1 KKISSEELQMYE
13 YLRGVITEVTPYYI
27 VVDVN
32 GVGYQVY
39 VANPF
44 KYEEDEHA
52 EQKVFV
58 YQAVRDND
66 ISLYGFKNSSEKQLF
81 LKLLDVSGI
90 GPKSALAILANDDNR
105 GLINAINSDD
115 DGYLT
120 KFPGI
125 GKKTA
130 KQIILDLKCKL
141 SDVDRDI
148 LTGQDNLDLDLNA
161 SSTYLKESL
170 KALRALGYTKT
181 EVKRISKILEK
192 YDGKSTDDYLRQGL
206 RLLMR

>member
-1 KKISSEELQMYE
+1 MYE

-44 KYEEDEHA
+44 KYEEDEHV

-130 KQIILDLKCKL
+130 KQIILDLKGKL
-141 SDVDRDI
+141 SDVDSDM

-161 SSTYLKESL
+161 SSPYLKESL
-170 KALRALGYTKT
+170 EALRALGYTKT
-181 EVKRISKILEK
+181 EVKRISKKLEK

-206 RLLMR
+206 RLLMS

>member
-1 KKISSEELQMYE
+1 MYE

-58 YQAVRDND
+58 YQAVRDNN

-130 KQIILDLKCKL
+130 KQIILDLKGKL
-141 SDVDRDI
+141 SDVDSDM

-161 SSTYLKESL
+161 SSPYLKESL
-170 KALRALGYTKT
+170 EALRALGYTKT
-181 EVKRISKILEK
+181 EVKRISKKLEK

-206 RLLMR
+206 RLLMS

>member
-1 KKISSEELQMYE
+1 MYE

-90 GPKSALAILANDDNR
+90 GPKSALVILANDDNR

-130 KQIILDLKCKL
+130 KQIILDLKGKL
-141 SDVDRDI
+141 SDVDSDM

-161 SSTYLKESL
+161 SSPYLKESL
-170 KALRALGYTKT
+170 EALRALGYTKT
-181 EVKRISKILEK
+181 EVKRISKKLEK

>member
-1 KKISSEELQMYE
+1 MYE

-58 YQAVRDND
+58 YQAVRDNN

-130 KQIILDLKCKL
+130 KQIILDLKGKL
-141 SDVDRDI
+141 SDVDSDM

-161 SSTYLKESL
+161 SSPYLKESL
-170 KALRALGYTKT
+170 EALRALGYTKT
-181 EVKRISKILEK
+181 EVKRISKKLEK
-192 YDGKSTDDYLRQGL
+192 YGGKSTDDYLRQGL
-206 RLLMR
+206 RLLMS

>member
-1 KKISSEELQMYE
+1 MYE

-130 KQIILDLKCKL
+130 KQIILDLKGKL
-141 SDVDRDI
+141 SDVDSDM

-161 SSTYLKESL
+161 SSPYLKESL
-170 KALRALGYTKT
+170 EALRALGYTKT
-181 EVKRISKILEK
+181 EVKRISKKLKK

-206 RLLMR
+206 RLLMS

>member
-1 KKISSEELQMYE
+1 MYE
-13 YLRGVITEVTPYYI
+13 YLRGVITKVTPYYI

-66 ISLYGFKNSSEKQLF
+66 ISLYGFKNSLEKQLF

-130 KQIILDLKCKL
+130 KQIILDLKGKL
-141 SDVDRDI
+141 SDVDSNM

-161 SSTYLKESL
+161 SSPYLKESL
-170 KALRALGYTKT
+170 EALRALGYTKT
-181 EVKRISKILEK
+181 EVKRISKKLEK

-206 RLLMR
+206 RLLMS

>member
-1 KKISSEELQMYE
+1 MYE

-58 YQAVRDND
+58 YQAVRGND

-130 KQIILDLKCKL
+130 KQIILDLKGKL
-141 SDVDRDI
+141 SDVDSDM

-161 SSTYLKESL
+161 SSPYLKESL
-170 KALRALGYTKT
+170 EALRALGYTKT
-181 EVKRISKILEK
+181 EVKRISKKLEK

-206 RLLMR
+206 RLLMS

>member
-1 KKISSEELQMYE
+1 MYE

-90 GPKSALAILANDDNR
+90 GPKSALAILANNDNR

-130 KQIILDLKCKL
+130 KQIILDLKGKL
-141 SDVDRDI
+141 SDVDSDM

-161 SSTYLKESL
+161 SSPYLKESL
-170 KALRALGYTKT
+170 EALRALGYTKT
-181 EVKRISKILEK
+181 EVKRISKKLEK

-206 RLLMR
+206 RLLMS

>member
-1 KKISSEELQMYE
+1 MYE

-130 KQIILDLKCKL
+130 KQIILDLKGKL
-141 SDVDRDI
+141 SDVDSDM
-148 LTGQDNLDLDLNA
+148 LTGQGNLDLDLNA
-161 SSTYLKESL
+161 SSPYLKESL
-170 KALRALGYTKT
+170 EALRALGYTKT
-181 EVKRISKILEK
+181 EVKRISKKLEK

-206 RLLMR
+206 RLLMS

>member
-1 KKISSEELQMYE
+1 MYE

-44 KYEEDEHA
+44 KYEEDEHV

-130 KQIILDLKCKL
+130 KQIILDLKGKL
-141 SDVDRDI
+141 SDVDSDM
-148 LTGQDNLDLDLNA
+148 LSGQDNLDLDLNA
-161 SSTYLKESL
+161 SSPYLKESL
-170 KALRALGYTKT
+170 EALRALGYTKT
-181 EVKRISKILEK
+181 EVKRISKKLEK

-206 RLLMR
+206 RLLMS

>member
-1 KKISSEELQMYE
+1 MYE

-130 KQIILDLKCKL
+130 KQIILDLKGKL
-141 SDVDRDI
+141 SDVNSDM

-161 SSTYLKESL
+161 SSPYLKESL
-170 KALRALGYTKT
+170 EALRALGYTKT
-181 EVKRISKILEK
+181 EVKRISKKLEK

-206 RLLMR
+206 RLLMS

>member
-1 KKISSEELQMYE
+1 MYE

-44 KYEEDEHA
+44 KYEEDEHV

-130 KQIILDLKCKL
+130 KQIILDLKGKL
-141 SDVDRDI
+141 SDVDSDM

-161 SSTYLKESL
+161 SSPYLKESL
-170 KALRALGYTKT
+170 EALRALGYTKT
-181 EVKRISKILEK
+181 EVKRISKKLEK

-206 RLLMR
+206 RLLMSFFNV

>member
-1 KKISSEELQMYE
+1 MYE

-44 KYEEDEHA
+44 KYEHV

-130 KQIILDLKCKL
+130 KQIILDLKGKL
-141 SDVDRDI
+141 SDVDSDM
-148 LTGQDNLDLDLNA
+148 LTGQDNLDLDLNLFLF
-161 SSTYLKESL
+161 SYSC
-170 KALRALGYTKT
+170 RN
-181 EVKRISKILEK
+181 I
-192 YDGKSTDDYLRQGL
+192 
-206 RLLMR
+206 

>member
-1 KKISSEELQMYE
+1 MYE

-44 KYEEDEHA
+44 KYEEDENA

-81 LKLLDVSGI
+81 LKLLDVSWI

-130 KQIILDLKCKL
+130 KQIILDLKGKL
-141 SDVDRDI
+141 SDVDSDM

-161 SSTYLKESL
+161 SSPYLKESL
-170 KALRALGYTKT
+170 EALRALGYTKT
-181 EVKRISKILEK
+181 EVKRISKKLEK
-192 YDGKSTDDYLRQGL
+192 YGGKSTDDYLRQGL
-206 RLLMR
+206 RLLMS

>member
-1 KKISSEELQMYE
+1 MYE

-44 KYEEDEHA
+44 KYEEDEHV

-58 YQAVRDND
+58 YQAVRDNG

-130 KQIILDLKCKL
+130 KQIILDLKGKL
-141 SDVDRDI
+141 SDVDSDM

-161 SSTYLKESL
+161 SSPYLKESL
-170 KALRALGYTKT
+170 EALRALGYTKT
-181 EVKRISKILEK
+181 EVKRISKKLEK

-206 RLLMR
+206 RLLMS

>member
-1 KKISSEELQMYE
+1 MYE

-44 KYEEDEHA
+44 KYEEDEHV

-66 ISLYGFKNSSEKQLF
+66 LSLYGFKNSSEKQLF

-130 KQIILDLKCKL
+130 KQIILDLKGKL
-141 SDVDRDI
+141 SDVDSDM

-161 SSTYLKESL
+161 SSPYLKESL
-170 KALRALGYTKT
+170 EALRALGYTKT
-181 EVKRISKILEK
+181 EVKRISKKLEK

-206 RLLMR
+206 RLLMS

>member
-1 KKISSEELQMYE
+1 MYE

-115 DGYLT
+115 GGYLT

-130 KQIILDLKCKL
+130 KQIILDLKGKL
-141 SDVDRDI
+141 SDVDSDM

-161 SSTYLKESL
+161 SSPYLKESL
-170 KALRALGYTKT
+170 EALRALGYTKT
-181 EVKRISKILEK
+181 EVKRISKKLEK

-206 RLLMR
+206 RLLMS

>member
-1 KKISSEELQMYE
+1 MYE

-90 GPKSALAILANDDNR
+90 GPKSALAILASDDNR

-130 KQIILDLKCKL
+130 KQIILDLKGKL
-141 SDVDRDI
+141 SDVDSDM

-161 SSTYLKESL
+161 SSPYLKESL
-170 KALRALGYTKT
+170 EALRALGYTKT
-181 EVKRISKILEK
+181 EVKRISKKLEK

>member
-1 KKISSEELQMYE
+1 MYE

-81 LKLLDVSGI
+81 LKLLNVSGI

-130 KQIILDLKCKL
+130 KQIILDLKGKL
-141 SDVDRDI
+141 SDVDSDM

-161 SSTYLKESL
+161 SSPYLKESL
-170 KALRALGYTKT
+170 EALRALGYTKT
-181 EVKRISKILEK
+181 EVKRISKKLEK

-206 RLLMR
+206 RLLMS

>member
-1 KKISSEELQMYE
+1 MYE

-44 KYEEDEHA
+44 KYEEDEHV

-66 ISLYGFKNSSEKQLF
+66 ISLYGFKNSSEKQL
-81 LKLLDVSGI
+81 LLDVSGI

-130 KQIILDLKCKL
+130 KQIILDLKGKL
-141 SDVDRDI
+141 SDVDSDM

-161 SSTYLKESL
+161 SSPYLKESL
-170 KALRALGYTKT
+170 EALRALGYTKT
-181 EVKRISKILEK
+181 EVKRISKKLEK

-206 RLLMR
+206 RLLMS

>member
-1 KKISSEELQMYE
+1 MYE
-13 YLRGVITEVTPYYI
+13 YLRGVITEVTPYYT

-44 KYEEDEHA
+44 KYEEDEHV

-130 KQIILDLKCKL
+130 KQIILDLKGKL
-141 SDVDRDI
+141 SDVDSDM

-161 SSTYLKESL
+161 SSPYLKESL
-170 KALRALGYTKT
+170 EALRALGYTKT
-181 EVKRISKILEK
+181 EVKRISKKLEK

-206 RLLMR
+206 RLLMS

>member
-1 KKISSEELQMYE
+1 MYE

-130 KQIILDLKCKL
+130 KQIILDLKGKL
-141 SDVDRDI
+141 SDVDSDM

-161 SSTYLKESL
+161 SSPYLKESL
-170 KALRALGYTKT
+170 EALRALGYTKT
-181 EVKRISKILEK
+181 EVKRISKKLEK
-192 YDGKSTDDYLRQGL
+192 YGGKSTDDYLRQGL
-206 RLLMR
+206 RLLMS

>member
-1 KKISSEELQMYE
+1 MYE

-44 KYEEDEHA
+44 KYEEDKHA

-58 YQAVRDND
+58 YQEVRDND

-130 KQIILDLKCKL
+130 KQIILDLKGKL
-141 SDVDRDI
+141 SDVDSDM

-161 SSTYLKESL
+161 SSPYLKESL
-170 KALRALGYTKT
+170 EALRALGYTKT
-181 EVKRISKILEK
+181 EVKRISKKLEK

-206 RLLMR
+206 RLLMS

>member
-1 KKISSEELQMYE
+1 MYE

-44 KYEEDEHA
+44 KYEEDEHV

-130 KQIILDLKCKL
+130 KQIILDLKGKL
-141 SDVDRDI
+141 SDVDSDM
-148 LTGQDNLDLDLNA
+148 LTGQDNLDLDLNLNA
-161 SSTYLKESL
+161 SSPYLKESL
-170 KALRALGYTKT
+170 EALRALGYTKT
-181 EVKRISKILEK
+181 EVKRISKKLEK
-192 YDGKSTDDYLRQGL
+192 YGGKSTDDYLRQGL
-206 RLLMR
+206 RLLMS

>member
-1 KKISSEELQMYE
+1 MYE

-44 KYEEDEHA
+44 KYEKDEHV

-130 KQIILDLKCKL
+130 KQIILDLKGKL
-141 SDVDRDI
+141 SDVDSDM

-161 SSTYLKESL
+161 SSPYLKESL
-170 KALRALGYTKT
+170 EALRALGYTKT
-181 EVKRISKILEK
+181 EVKRISKKLEK

-206 RLLMR
+206 RLLMS

>member
-1 KKISSEELQMYE
+1 MYE

-44 KYEEDEHA
+44 KYEEDEHV

-90 GPKSALAILANDDNR
+90 GPKSALAILANDDNH

-130 KQIILDLKCKL
+130 KQIILDLKGKL
-141 SDVDRDI
+141 SDVDSDM

-161 SSTYLKESL
+161 SSPYLKESL
-170 KALRALGYTKT
+170 EALRALGYTKT
-181 EVKRISKILEK
+181 EVKRISKKLEK

-206 RLLMR
+206 RLLMS

>member
-1 KKISSEELQMYE
+1 MYE

-130 KQIILDLKCKL
+130 KQIILDLKGKL
-141 SDVDRDI
+141 SDVDSDM

-161 SSTYLKESL
+161 SSLYFKESL
-170 KALRALGYTKT
+170 EALRALGYTKT
-181 EVKRISKILEK
+181 EVKRISKKLEK

-206 RLLMR
+206 RLLMS

>member
-1 KKISSEELQMYE
+1 MYE

-90 GPKSALAILANDDNR
+90 GPKSALAILASDDNR

-120 KFPGI
+120 KFQGI

-130 KQIILDLKCKL
+130 KQIILDLKGKL
-141 SDVDRDI
+141 SDVDSDM

-161 SSTYLKESL
+161 SSPYLKESL
-170 KALRALGYTKT
+170 EALRALGYTKT
-181 EVKRISKILEK
+181 EVKRISKKLEK

-206 RLLMR
+206 RLLMS

>member
-1 KKISSEELQMYE
+1 MYE
-13 YLRGVITEVTPYYI
+13 YLRGVITKVTPYYI

-66 ISLYGFKNSSEKQLF
+66 ISLYGFKNSLEKQLF

-130 KQIILDLKCKL
+130 KQIILDLKGKL
-141 SDVDRDI
+141 SDVDSDM

-161 SSTYLKESL
+161 SSPYLKESL
-170 KALRALGYTKT
+170 EALRALGYTKT
-181 EVKRISKILEK
+181 EVKRISKKLEK

-206 RLLMR
+206 RLLMS

>member
-1 KKISSEELQMYE
+1 MYE

-105 GLINAINSDD
+105 GLINAID
-115 DGYLT
+115 
-120 KFPGI
+120 
-125 GKKTA
+125 
-130 KQIILDLKCKL
+130 
-141 SDVDRDI
+141 
-148 LTGQDNLDLDLNA
+148 
-161 SSTYLKESL
+161 
-170 KALRALGYTKT
+170 
-181 EVKRISKILEK
+181 EVSR
-192 YDGKSTDDYLRQGL
+192 YR
-206 RLLMR
+206 

>member
-1 KKISSEELQMYE
+1 MYE

-44 KYEEDEHA
+44 KYEEDEHV

-130 KQIILDLKCKL
+130 KQIILDLKGKL
-141 SDVDRDI
+141 SDVDSDM

-161 SSTYLKESL
+161 SSPYLKESL
-170 KALRALGYTKT
+170 EALRALGYTKT
-181 EVKRISKILEK
+181 EVKRISKKLEK
-192 YDGKSTDDYLRQGL
+192 YGGKSTDDYLRQGL
-206 RLLMR
+206 RLLMS

>member
-1 KKISSEELQMYE
+1 MYE

-44 KYEEDEHA
+44 KYEEDEYA

-81 LKLLDVSGI
+81 LILLDVSGI
-90 GPKSALAILANDDNR
+90 GPKSALGILANDDNR

-130 KQIILDLKCKL
+130 KQIILDLKGKL
-141 SDVDRDI
+141 SDVDSDM

-161 SSTYLKESL
+161 SSPYLKESL
-170 KALRALGYTKT
+170 EALRALGYTKT
-181 EVKRISKILEK
+181 EVKRISKKLEK

-206 RLLMR
+206 RLLMS

>member
-1 KKISSEELQMYE
+1 MYE
-13 YLRGVITEVTPYYI
+13 YLRGVITKVTPYYI

-130 KQIILDLKCKL
+130 KQIILDLKGKL
-141 SDVDRDI
+141 SDVDSNM

-161 SSTYLKESL
+161 SSPYLKESL
-170 KALRALGYTKT
+170 EALRALGYTKT
-181 EVKRISKILEK
+181 EVKRISKKLEK

-206 RLLMR
+206 RLLMS